1 MRGPLAAEF
10 YYIYAMDEHGGE
22 WKGKAFMCTRDREFR
37 IIGREDCFVRGFDR
51 SGFFEVDTGKEAKNW
66 TVQLTDAAQTPQ
78 NPYDLLRARLE
89 CGGLRRCKI
98 IATLGP
104 ASANPAMVSALFHAG
119 ADLFRIN
126 MSHAS
131 HDQMRSQVEMIR
143 ALQEECGRPIG
154 ILIDLQGPKTANW
167 HF

>member
-1 MRGPLAAEF
+1 MR
-10 YYIYAMDEHGGE
+10 
-22 WKGKAFMCTRDREFR
+22 R
-37 IIGREDCFVRGFDR
+37 
-51 SGFFEVDTGKEAKNW
+51 
-66 TVQLTDAAQTPQ
+66 
-78 NPYDLLRARLE
+78 
-89 CGGLRRCKI
+89 LRRCKI

-126 MSHAS
+126 MSYAS

-154 ILIDLQGPKTANW
+154 ILIDLQGPKLRIGTFKNRVVRLAKGDK
-167 HF
+167 FIFDFGPCAR